1 MTGLLPD
8 PEPELPNDEDVL
20 AGPVEGESDA
30 EFAAAF
36 ERLSELDGE
45 IAESAVADL
54 EADWPAEDLE
64 SAYRRALEA
73 NDSVEWDFSHYAAE
87 SAHDDA
93 GEAGSA
99 EYGAASAD
107 GATGSSGDSDSAE
120 SSTSQDADSMAGSD
134 VHPVEARL
142 SDAPPP
148 QRIRMAQVVEAAL
161 FVGGEP
167 LTSKRL
173 CYMLKGDY
181 DLEAIEQAIDELNR
195 KYNAE
200 ERPYEVRLGEGGYR
214 IVLRDE
220 FNSVRNRVFGI
231 GPREVKLS
239 QDVLEVLALVA
250 YRQPITQQEI
260 ETLGKSAPGGALRQL
275 LRRQLIELQRDEQDR
290 KRVTYSTTPRFLS
303 VFGIGS
309 IDELPQAD
317 ELAFK

>member
-1 MTGLLPD
+1 MIDSLPD
-8 PEPELPNDEDVL
+8 PDAEQPEDDDVSFDS
-20 AGPVEGESDA
+20 ADGPSDA
-30 EFAAAF
+30 DFAAAF
-36 ERLSELDGE
+36 ERLSEFDGE
-45 IAESAVADL
+45 IESPAASDD

-87 SAHDDA
+87 SAGSDEGETSSSDA
-93 GEAGSA
+93 DSTVEVSADSENAGSDA
-99 EYGAASAD
+99 L
-107 GATGSSGDSDSAE
+107 
-120 SSTSQDADSMAGSD
+120 QDADPSAGSNEEADETRSSD
-134 VHPVEARL
+134 V
-142 SDAPPP
+142 PP

-181 DLEAIEQAIDELNR
+181 ELDAIEQAIEELNR
-195 KYNAE
+195 RYNDE
-200 ERPYEVRLGEGGYR
+200 ERPYEIRLGEGGYR

-250 YRQPITQQEI
+250 YRQPITQKEI
-260 ETLGKSAPGGALRQL
+260 EELGKDSPGGALRQL
-275 LRRQLIELQRDEQDR
+275 LRRQIIELQRDEQDR
-290 KRVTYSTTPRFLS
+290 KCVTYTTTPRFLS
-303 VFGIGS
+303 VFGIGT

>member
-1 MTGLLPD
+1 MIDSLPD
-8 PEPELPNDEDVL
+8 PDAEQPEDEDVSFDS
-20 AGPVEGESDA
+20 ADGPSDA
-30 EFAAAF
+30 DFAAAF
-36 ERLSELDGE
+36 ERLSELDDE
-45 IAESAVADL
+45 IESPAESDD

-87 SAHDDA
+87 SAGSDEGETSSSDA
-93 GEAGSA
+93 DSTVEVSADSENAGSDA
-99 EYGAASAD
+99 L
-107 GATGSSGDSDSAE
+107 
-120 SSTSQDADSMAGSD
+120 QDADPSAGSNEEPDETRSSD
-134 VHPVEARL
+134 V
-142 SDAPPP
+142 PP

-181 DLEAIEQAIDELNR
+181 ELDAIEQAIEELNR
-195 KYNAE
+195 RYNDE
-200 ERPYEVRLGEGGYR
+200 ERPYEIRLGEGGYR

-220 FNSVRNRVFGI
+220 FNAVRNRVFGI

-250 YRQPITQQEI
+250 YRQPITQKEI
-260 ETLGKSAPGGALRQL
+260 EQLGKDSPGGALRQL
-275 LRRQLIELQRDEQDR
+275 LRRQIIELQRDEQDR
-290 KRVTYSTTPRFLS
+290 KLVTYSTTPRFLS
-303 VFGIGS
+303 VFGIGT

>member
-1 MTGLLPD
+1 MIDSLPD
-8 PEPELPNDEDVL
+8 PDAEQPEDDDVSFDS
-20 AGPVEGESDA
+20 ADGPSDA
-30 EFAAAF
+30 DFAAAF
-36 ERLSELDGE
+36 ERLSEFDGE
-45 IAESAVADL
+45 IESPAESDD

-87 SAHDDA
+87 SAGSDEGETSSSDA
-93 GEAGSA
+93 DSTVEVSADSENAGSDA
-99 EYGAASAD
+99 L
-107 GATGSSGDSDSAE
+107 
-120 SSTSQDADSMAGSD
+120 QDADPSAGSNEEADETRSSD
-134 VHPVEARL
+134 V
-142 SDAPPP
+142 PP

-181 DLEAIEQAIDELNR
+181 ELDAIEQAIEELNR
-195 KYNAE
+195 RYNDE
-200 ERPYEVRLGEGGYR
+200 ERPYEIRLGEGGYR

-250 YRQPITQQEI
+250 YRQPITQKEI
-260 ETLGKSAPGGALRQL
+260 EELGKDSPGGALRQL
-275 LRRQLIELQRDEQDR
+275 LRRQIIELQRDEQDR
-290 KRVTYSTTPRFLS
+290 KCVTYTTTPRFLS
-303 VFGIGS
+303 VFGIGT

>member
-1 MTGLLPD
+1 MINSLPD
-8 PEPELPNDEDVL
+8 PDAEQPEDEDVSFES
-20 AGPVEGESDA
+20 AESTSDA
-30 EFAAAF
+30 DFAAAF
-36 ERLSELDGE
+36 ERLSGLDGE
-45 IAESAVADL
+45 IESPAESDD

-87 SAHDDA
+87 SAGTDEGETTSSDADSTVGASDDA
-93 GEAGSA
+93 ENA
-99 EYGAASAD
+99 
-107 GATGSSGDSDSAE
+107 DSDAP
-120 SSTSQDADSMAGSD
+120 QDADPSASSDDDPGETRSSD
-134 VHPVEARL
+134 V
-142 SDAPPP
+142 P
-148 QRIRMAQVVEAAL
+148 QLRIRMAQVVEAAL

-181 DLEAIEQAIDELNR
+181 ELDAIEQAIEELNR
-195 KYNAE
+195 RYNDE
-200 ERPYEVRLGEGGYR
+200 ERPYEIRLGEGGYR

-250 YRQPITQQEI
+250 YRQPITQNEI
-260 ETLGKSAPGGALRQL
+260 EQLGKDSPGGALRQL
-275 LRRQLIELQRDEQDR
+275 LRRQIIELQRDEQDR

-303 VFGIGS
+303 VFGIGT

>member
-1 MTGLLPD
+1 MIDSLPD
-8 PEPELPNDEDVL
+8 PEPPDGETASALPDE
-20 AGPVEGESDA
+20 ESSADSSSLHSESADA

-36 ERLSELDGE
+36 QRLSEPATDE
-45 IAESAVADL
+45 PVAESED
-54 EADWPAEDLE
+54 ETEWPAEDLE

-87 SAHDDA
+87 AV
-93 GEAGSA
+93 GENEEAGD
-99 EYGAASAD
+99 SAD
-107 GATGSSGDSDSAE
+107 GEAELGADDATGNGEAVSPE
-120 SSTSQDADSMAGSD
+120 GSD
-134 VHPVEARL
+134 ESGSNAAAN
-142 SDAPPP
+142 SSEMPP

-181 DLEAIEQAIDELNR
+181 DLDAIELAIEELNR
-195 KYNAE
+195 RYIEE
-200 ERPYEVRLGEGGYR
+200 ERPYEIRLGEGGYR

-239 QDVLEVLALVA
+239 QDVLEVLAVVA
-250 YRQPITQQEI
+250 YRQPITQKEI
-260 ETLGKSAPGGALRQL
+260 EQLGKDSPGGALRQL
-275 LRRQLIELQRDEQDR
+275 LRRQIIELHRDEENR
-290 KRVTYSTTPRFLS
+290 KRVTYTTTPRFLS
-303 VFGIGS
+303 VFGIGT